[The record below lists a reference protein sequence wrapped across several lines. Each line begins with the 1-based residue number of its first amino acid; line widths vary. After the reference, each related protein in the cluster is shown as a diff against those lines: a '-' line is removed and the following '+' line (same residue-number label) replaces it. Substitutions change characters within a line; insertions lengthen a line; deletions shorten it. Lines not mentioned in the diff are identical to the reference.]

1 MSGRLA
7 VALALTAVVAVAP
20 TPLDAALSSTFLV
33 NATVQAGCLVVGG
46 VTSYGNLD
54 FGSFSALSSAAV
66 TTQLS
71 GTTVTLQCTPG
82 VTMTMKVGG
91 GQNNNGS
98 RNLKR
103 STSAD
108 LLVYQLFRDA
118 GFSQALGIDQ
128 TVNVSYSDPT
138 TIKLPVYARAQLSGA
153 LPAGS
158 YSDVLQVTLTW

>member
-1 MSGRLA
+1 MHGRL
-7 VALALTAVVAVAP
+7 ALALTAVVAAAP
-20 TPLDAALSSTFLV
+20 TSLDAALSSTFLV

-54 FGSFSALSSAAV
+54 FGSYSALSSAAV

>member
-1 MSGRLA
+1 MHGRLA
-7 VALALTAVVAVAP
+7 MALAAVVAASP

-33 NATVQAGCLVVGG
+33 NATIQAGCLVVGG
-46 VTSYGNLD
+46 VTTYGNLA

-66 TTQLS
+66 TAQLS

-82 VTMTMKVGG
+82 VAMTMKIGG

-108 LLVYQLFRDA
+108 LVAYQLFSDA

-138 TIKLPVYARAQLSGA
+138 TIKLPVYARAQLNGA
-153 LPAGS
+153 RPAGS
-158 YSDVLQVTLTW
+158 YTDVLQVTLTW

>member
-1 MSGRLA
+1 MYARLA
-7 VALALTAVVAVAP
+7 VALAAVVAALP

-33 NATVQAGCLVVGG
+33 NATIQQGCLVVGG
-46 VTSYGNLD
+46 VTTYGNLA
-54 FGSFSALSSAAV
+54 FGSFSALSNAAV
-66 TTQLS
+66 TAQLS

-82 VTMTMKVGG
+82 VTLTMKVGG

-108 LLVYQLFRDA
+108 LVVYQLFSDA
-118 GFSQALGIDQ
+118 GFSQTLGIDQ

-138 TIKLPVYARAQLSGA
+138 TIKLPVYARAQLTGA